1 MPGSDPIPD
10 PETLQP
16 GNAIDLDGE
25 DYEDD
30 EDDPIE
36 EDDEDEDEDE
46 EDEDED
52 ENDDVLFEPATPR
65 AVKQKMDTLVRLML
79 TGPVPIHVHNVIIK
93 GNTKTKGYI
102 IETQASE
109 ALKKATTMQ
118 DLLRASD
125 AVNSRL
131 KSLGL
136 FDSVAITLDSGP
148 PEIPG
153 SVNVIIKVEEARN
166 RVSGEIGAYT
176 NAEAKSSSVEGSI
189 KYKNLLGFGD
199 LWDGSI
205 AYGFD
210 RTAEVSAGVYL
221 PRLKTLVAPVTV
233 RAYLLTQ
240 DLLTFSSYK
249 ERSVGLSLGLF
260 SNRFHNLEYHLT
272 WRNLVDPSQMSS
284 SVKMQL
290 GHDYLSSLK
299 YTLKIDKRNS
309 PVRPTKGYAFIAKTH
324 IGGLAPDSQSL
335 RFLRQEFDLRCAIP
349 LGFYHAALNFGIC
362 SGVIFPWGS
371 GFLNRTT
378 SIPERFFLGGNLSPV
393 CALGGPKA
401 SWGFKTRATVP
412 YEPKRQIDDENANVA
427 SRDSLGGNFTVTALA
442 DLSFDLPTRWFRER
456 GIHAHVFAYAG
467 NVAMLTE
474 NEFRSF
480 SIQKFIGSFRSSAGI
495 GIVIPTN
502 RFRVELNYCYILK
515 KFANDHAKAGFWL
528 TFSRPS

>member
-1 MPGSDPIPD
+1 MPRSDPIPD

-16 GNAIDLDGE
+16 GNAIDLLGE
-25 DYEDD
+25 DYDDD
-30 EDDPIE
+30 EDDAIE

-46 EDEDED
+46 EDED

-65 AVKQKMDTLVRLML
+65 AVKLKMDTLVRRML

-166 RVSGEIGAYT
+166 RVPGEIGAYT

-189 KYKNLLGFGD
+189 NYKNLLGFGD

-210 RTAEVSAGVYL
+210 RTAEVSVGVYL
-221 PRLKTLVAPVTV
+221 PRLKTLVAPLTV

-260 SNRFHNLEYHLT
+260 SNRFHNLEYHLA
-272 WRNLVDPSQMSS
+272 WR
-284 SVKMQL
+284 
-290 GHDYLSSLK
+290 
-299 YTLKIDKRNS
+299 
-309 PVRPTKGYAFIAKTH
+309 YAFIAKTH

-349 LGFYHAALNFGIC
+349 VGFYHAALNFGIC

-401 SWGFKTRATVP
+401 LWGFKTRATSS
-412 YEPKRQIDDENANVA
+412 YESKRQIDDENADVA

-480 SIQKFIGSFRSSAGI
+480 SMQKFIGSFRSSAGI

-502 RFRVELNYCYILK
+502 RFRMELNYCYILK